1 MLLERLRGVTGRS
14 AVNAEA
20 VFEEAEQEQRAD
32 AAAAVAGA
40 VAAGGEDVR
49 GDADV
54 LVADDLEGLDERDAL
69 RAERVDLL
77 VVCDALRL
85 AHQSNLLGLCLARG
99 EYVVRLALGLGLA
112 LLGAARRDF
121 DADRR
126 RHQVLLVVGVRA
138 CLLQLDAL

>member
-77 VVCDALRL
+77 VVGDALRL
-85 AHQSNLLGLCLARG
+85 AHQPDLLRLGLTRG
-99 EYVVRLALGLGLA
+99 E
-112 LLGAARRDF
+112 D
-121 DADRR
+121 
-126 RHQVLLVVGVRA
+126 VGGPGPPPPP
-138 CLLQLDAL
+138 